1 MNKSLLIQ
9 NGIAGGI
16 AGTVADGLFNNED
29 EHHYAKSAFMGT
41 LAGVGATA
49 LHQSIPS
56 AAKAPAEHVPTPVA
70 NVPPAAPIAPT
81 PQPAPA
87 QPKPAATT
95 PVQQQTAPQQP
106 AAAPI
111 VEQPKPA
118 VVAPQPAAKPIEQPK
133 PKPKPEPEPQPVEK
147 AEATPAPKPIEQPK
161 AVQPVQAEPV
171 QQPAAAPSVEKQTE
185 RERIIER
192 EPEARAQVEPKPAEQ
207 PKAVQ
212 PVQTEPVK
220 PIQIT
225 PEKQPEP
232 ATQPVQQRRQKPVR
246 PTPKV
251 VRNEPKPEEF
261 VGPHDQS
268 KLTKTINSVK
278 QSASNVGNGI
288 LEGAKNIVATASKLK
303 IPPIELNISGAGKQI
318 TQAGRSIASGLARS
332 AQALSIAAIASMD
345 MGGGHAVVQ
354 HAFEA
359 ASHSVQVQASMATST
374 MTKAVNNITEAVGN
388 YHPMQGVE
396 NAINDMQYI
405 PKAAENTV
413 TLPKVIQ
420 PVEEPKTANVELL
433 VGGPYKDKVTG
444 ETHPYGHV
452 ALVVH
457 GHMPDKT
464 KYSKVYDYG
473 RYGKHSGPYGEGIL
487 REWNDPTKYIN
498 SENLTG
504 RTTTGFT
511 YPASEQEA
519 QNIVKHF
526 ESLKSGSK
534 LLSSG
539 KKGNLVPNNVYKLN
553 HDYDA
558 ANSNCVTVSLG
569 GLISGMPKLGNRLN
583 SPAFEQLSTLS
594 KVEQLGM
601 QAAHNTNL
609 LMLPASLKFAATKVG
624 GAKTSMYSASSAKRS
639 APKLAN
645 IPVKPKKSA
654 AKLTTNVNAVKTPNA

>member
-49 LHQSIPS
+49 LHQKWPVANSGS
-56 AAKAPAEHVPTPVA
+56 KAPTTHVA

-81 PQPAPA
+81 PQPAPV

-95 PVQQQTAPQQP
+95 PVQQQTAPQP
-106 AAAPI
+106 APMKI
-111 VEQPKPA
+111 T
-118 VVAPQPAAKPIEQPK
+118 PIEPK
-133 PKPKPEPEPQPVEK
+133 QAEP
-147 AEATPAPKPIEQPK
+147 PK
-161 AVQPVQAEPV
+161 AVV
-171 QQPAAAPSVEKQTE
+171 
-185 RERIIER
+185 
-192 EPEARAQVEPKPAEQ
+192 
-207 PKAVQ
+207 
-212 PVQTEPVK
+212 PVK
-220 PIQIT
+220 PS
-225 PEKQPEP
+225 E
-232 ATQPVQQRRQKPVR
+232 
-246 PTPKV
+246 
-251 VRNEPKPEEF
+251 EPKQEF
-261 VGPHDQS
+261 VGPKDKPLS
-268 KLTKTINSVK
+268 RKLTKTINSVK
-278 QSASNVGNGI
+278 QTASGINNGI
-288 LEGAKNIVATASKLK
+288 VDGARRLSATAAQLK
-303 IPPIELNISGAGKQI
+303 IPPIQINVPQISQNIRE
-318 TQAGRSIASGLARS
+318 TGRTVASGLARS

-354 HAFEA
+354 HAFETA
-359 ASHSVQVQASMATST
+359 GRSVQVQASMATSG
-374 MTKAVNNITEAVGN
+374 MTKAMHNITEAVGN

-396 NAINDMQYI
+396 NAIKNAQAT
-405 PKAAENTV
+405 PKAAQSTV
-413 TLPKVIQ
+413 SLPKVIQ

-444 ETHPYGHV
+444 KTHPYGHV

-639 APKLAN
+639 TPKLAN

-654 AKLTTNVNAVKTPNA
+654 AKLTTNVNAVKKPNA

>member
-133 PKPKPEPEPQPVEK
+133 PKPKPEPEPQPVVK
-147 AEATPAPKPIEQPK
+147 AEAAPAPKPPEPVVPKAEPQPAPMKITPIEPKQAEPPK
-161 AVQPVQAEPV
+161 AVV
-171 QQPAAAPSVEKQTE
+171 
-185 RERIIER
+185 
-192 EPEARAQVEPKPAEQ
+192 
-207 PKAVQ
+207 
-212 PVQTEPVK
+212 PVK
-220 PIQIT
+220 PS
-225 PEKQPEP
+225 E
-232 ATQPVQQRRQKPVR
+232 
-246 PTPKV
+246 
-251 VRNEPKPEEF
+251 EPKQEF
-261 VGPHDQS
+261 VGPKDKPLS
-268 KLTKTINSVK
+268 RKLTKTINSVK
-278 QSASNVGNGI
+278 QAASGVGNGI
-288 LEGAKNIVATASKLK
+288 TDAAKRLSATASQLK
-303 IPPIELNISGAGKQI
+303 IPPIELNISGIGQNVLEK
-318 TQAGRSIASGLARS
+318 GRTVASGLARS

-639 APKLAN
+639 TPKLAN

-654 AKLTTNVNAVKTPNA
+654 AKLTTSVNAVKTPNA

>member
-49 LHQSIPS
+49 LHQSLPS
-56 AAKAPAEHVPTPVA
+56 ENKVVKATAEHKPPVPATPEAQAAPTPV
-70 NVPPAAPIAPT
+70 
-81 PQPAPA
+81 
-87 QPKPAATT
+87 PKPA
-95 PVQQQTAPQQP
+95 PVA
-106 AAAPI
+106 
-111 VEQPKPA
+111 
-118 VVAPQPAAKPIEQPK
+118 
-133 PKPKPEPEPQPVEK
+133 K
-147 AEATPAPKPIEQPK
+147 AEAAPAPKPPEPVVPKAEPQPATMKITPIEPKQAEPPK
-161 AVQPVQAEPV
+161 AVV
-171 QQPAAAPSVEKQTE
+171 
-185 RERIIER
+185 
-192 EPEARAQVEPKPAEQ
+192 
-207 PKAVQ
+207 
-212 PVQTEPVK
+212 PVK
-220 PIQIT
+220 PS
-225 PEKQPEP
+225 K
-232 ATQPVQQRRQKPVR
+232 
-246 PTPKV
+246 
-251 VRNEPKPEEF
+251 EPKQEF
-261 VGPHDQS
+261 VGPKDKPLS
-268 KLTKTINSVK
+268 RKLTKTINSVK
-278 QSASNVGNGI
+278 QTASGINNGI
-288 LEGAKNIVATASKLK
+288 VDGARRLSATAAQLK
-303 IPPIELNISGAGKQI
+303 IPPIQINVPQISQNIHEK
-318 TQAGRSIASGLARS
+318 GRTVASGLARS
-332 AQALSIAAIASMD
+332 ARALSIAAIASMD

-354 HAFEA
+354 HAFETA
-359 ASHSVQVQASMATST
+359 GRSVQVQASMATSG
-374 MTKAVNNITEAVGN
+374 MTKAMHNITEAVGN

-396 NAINDMQYI
+396 NAIKNAQAT
-405 PKAAENTV
+405 PKAAQSTV
-413 TLPKVIQ
+413 SLPKVIQ

-553 HDYDA
+553 HDYDV

-594 KVEQLGM
+594 KVEQLGI
-601 QAAHNTNL
+601 QAAHNTNS

-624 GAKTSMYSASSAKRS
+624 GAKTSIYSASSAKRS
-639 APKLAN
+639 TPKLAN

-654 AKLTTNVNAVKTPNA
+654 AKLTTNVNAVKKPNA

>member
-49 LHQSIPS
+49 LHQSLPS
-56 AAKAPAEHVPTPVA
+56 ENKVVKATAEHKPPVPATPEAQAAPTPVPKPA
-70 NVPPAAPIAPT
+70 PVVKAEAAPAPKPPEPVVPKAE
-81 PQPAPA
+81 PQPAPM
-87 QPKPAATT
+87 KIT
-95 PVQQQTAPQQP
+95 
-106 AAAPI
+106 
-111 VEQPKPA
+111 
-118 VVAPQPAAKPIEQPK
+118 PIEPK
-133 PKPKPEPEPQPVEK
+133 QAEP
-147 AEATPAPKPIEQPK
+147 PK
-161 AVQPVQAEPV
+161 AVV
-171 QQPAAAPSVEKQTE
+171 
-185 RERIIER
+185 
-192 EPEARAQVEPKPAEQ
+192 
-207 PKAVQ
+207 
-212 PVQTEPVK
+212 PVK
-220 PIQIT
+220 PS
-225 PEKQPEP
+225 E
-232 ATQPVQQRRQKPVR
+232 
-246 PTPKV
+246 
-251 VRNEPKPEEF
+251 EPKQEF
-261 VGPHDQS
+261 VGPKDKPLS
-268 KLTKTINSVK
+268 RKLTKTINSVK
-278 QSASNVGNGI
+278 QTASGINNGI
-288 LEGAKNIVATASKLK
+288 VDGARRLSATAAQLK
-303 IPPIELNISGAGKQI
+303 IPPIQINVPQISQNIREK
-318 TQAGRSIASGLARS
+318 GRTVASGLARS

-354 HAFEA
+354 HAFETA
-359 ASHSVQVQASMATST
+359 GRSVQVQASMATSG

-396 NAINDMQYI
+396 NAIKNAQAT
-405 PKAAENTV
+405 PKAAQSTV
-413 TLPKVIQ
+413 SLPKVIQ

-473 RYGKHSGPYGEGIL
+473 RYGKHSGPFGEGIL

-654 AKLTTNVNAVKTPNA
+654 AKLTTNVNAVKKPNA

>member
-1 MNKSLLIQ
+1 MS
-9 NGIAGGI
+9 
-16 AGTVADGLFNNED
+16 
-29 EHHYAKSAFMGT
+29 
-41 LAGVGATA
+41 
-49 LHQSIPS
+49 
-56 AAKAPAEHVPTPVA
+56 
-70 NVPPAAPIAPT
+70 
-81 PQPAPA
+81 
-87 QPKPAATT
+87 
-95 PVQQQTAPQQP
+95 
-106 AAAPI
+106 
-111 VEQPKPA
+111 
-118 VVAPQPAAKPIEQPK
+118 
-133 PKPKPEPEPQPVEK
+133 
-147 AEATPAPKPIEQPK
+147 
-161 AVQPVQAEPV
+161 
-171 QQPAAAPSVEKQTE
+171 
-185 RERIIER
+185 
-192 EPEARAQVEPKPAEQ
+192 
-207 PKAVQ
+207 
-212 PVQTEPVK
+212 
-220 PIQIT
+220 
-225 PEKQPEP
+225 
-232 ATQPVQQRRQKPVR
+232 
-246 PTPKV
+246 
-251 VRNEPKPEEF
+251 
-261 VGPHDQS
+261 
-268 KLTKTINSVK
+268 
-278 QSASNVGNGI
+278 
-288 LEGAKNIVATASKLK
+288 
-303 IPPIELNISGAGKQI
+303 
-318 TQAGRSIASGLARS
+318 
-332 AQALSIAAIASMD
+332 
-345 MGGGHAVVQ
+345 
-354 HAFEA
+354 
-359 ASHSVQVQASMATST
+359 
-374 MTKAVNNITEAVGN
+374 
-388 YHPMQGVE
+388 
-396 NAINDMQYI
+396 
-405 PKAAENTV
+405 
-413 TLPKVIQ
+413 LPKVIQ

-553 HDYDA
+553 HDYDV

-639 APKLAN
+639 TPKLAN

-654 AKLTTNVNAVKTPNA
+654 AKLTTNVNAVKKPNA